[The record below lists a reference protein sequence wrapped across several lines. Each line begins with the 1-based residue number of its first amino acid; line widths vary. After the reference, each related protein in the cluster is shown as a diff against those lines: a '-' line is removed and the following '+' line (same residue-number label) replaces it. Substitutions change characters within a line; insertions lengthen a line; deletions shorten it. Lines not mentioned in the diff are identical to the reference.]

1 MEEVTYE
8 IRSTRGLEAPK
19 AHEIKSVPH
28 CYSQDQAH
36 LWGD

>member
-1 MEEVTYE
+1 MKSEVL
-8 IRSTRGLEAPK
+8 GVEAPK

-36 LWGD
+36 LWDD